1 MTVHPL
7 PSRRR
12 RLVPRPLARSVMAA
26 LLAVIGLAAFVV
38 VALIALGF
46 RDDLEVL
53 HQVVGRIKPY
63 LAGLH
68 LLAIGA
74 LWLAWPWLTRRLPAH
89 WPNEA
94 RAAFLGARHR
104 ICIGLLFIE
113 LLVVLG
119 IPFGLSM

>member
-12 RLVPRPLARSVMAA
+12 RLVTRALARSVMAA

-53 HQVVGRIKPY
+53 HQIIGRIKPY

-74 LWLAWPWLTRRLPAH
+74 LWLPGLAVILALLILAVLRRLERP
-89 WPNEA
+89 EVTVA
-94 RAAFLGARHR
+94 R
-104 ICIGLLFIE
+104 
-113 LLVVLG
+113 
-119 IPFGLSM
+119 PD

>member
-12 RLVPRPLARSVMAA
+12 RLATRPLARSVIAA

-38 VALIALGF
+38 VALVVLGF
-46 RDDLEVL
+46 RDDLDVL

-74 LWLAWPWLTRRLPAH
+74 LWLAWPWLAHRLPVR
-89 WPNEA
+89 WPEEA

-119 IPFGLSM
+119 IPFGRM

>member
-7 PSRRR
+7 PSGRR
-12 RLVPRPLARSVMAA
+12 RLITRPLARSAVVA

-38 VALIALGF
+38 VAVVSFGF
-46 RDDLEVL
+46 RDDLDVL

-63 LAGLH
+63 LVGVH
-68 LLAIGA
+68 LLAIAA
-74 LWLAWPWLTRRLPAH
+74 LWLAWPRLAHRLPAR
-89 WPNEA
+89 WPEEA

-104 ICIGLLFIE
+104 LCVALLAIE

-119 IPFGLSM
+119 IPFGRM

>member
-7 PSRRR
+7 PSGRR
-12 RLVPRPLARSVMAA
+12 RLITRALARSAVAA
-26 LLAVIGLAAFVV
+26 LLAVIGVAAFVV
-38 VALIALGF
+38 AAMVSLGV
-46 RDDLEVL
+46 RDELDVL
-53 HQVVGRIKPY
+53 HQLIGRIKPY
-63 LAGLH
+63 LVGMH

-74 LWLAWPWLTRRLPAH
+74 LWLAWPWLAHRLPAR
-89 WPNEA
+89 WPEEA

-119 IPFGLSM
+119 IPFGRL

>member
-1 MTVHPL
+1 MTVRPL
-7 PSRRR
+7 PSGRR
-12 RLVPRPLARSVMAA
+12 RLVNRLHARSAIGA
-26 LLAVIGLAAFVV
+26 RLAVIGLAAFVV
-38 VALIALGF
+38 VAMVALGF
-46 RDDLEVL
+46 RDDLDVL

-63 LAGLH
+63 LVGLH

-74 LWLAWPWLTRRLPAH
+74 LWLAWPWLGHRLPAR
-89 WPNEA
+89 WPEEA

-119 IPFGLSM
+119 FPFGRM